1 MAAKVALDRSAALR
15 PFLPR
20 LTIRWISEQPEARV
34 QSLPGTVV
42 FVDVSGFTKMSE
54 RLARVGKL
62 GAEEVTDVIGFVF
75 RQLLATAYANGGGL
89 IKFGGD
95 ALLLWF
101 GGENHPTDGAAA
113 AIGMRRALMD
123 MGAINTSAGNVRLR
137 MSVGVHSGLFHFFLV
152 GDCHRELLLTGPAAS
167 RVVAMEGTADA
178 GEIVVSPETAAVLP
192 RDLLSRP
199 KGDGMLLRRN
209 LRLEGPDAGAFE
221 VQAQA
226 VPPDVD
232 LADCLPHALRDLIAS
247 GLVEP
252 EHRRVTIGFIHYEDL
267 DHMLQREAPEAVAEA
282 LNDLVTVAQEACIA
296 QNVTFLATDVDKDGG
311 KIILV
316 AGAPTAT
323 GNDEARM
330 LAALRQVQAADLRIP
345 LRIGVNTGPV
355 FSGDIGPSYRRT
367 YTVMGD
373 AVNLAARVMAKA
385 EPGQILASQAVLDA
399 CPVTFET
406 IELEPFLVKG
416 KALPV
421 YASVVGEPRG
431 TKTTVDAAELPLV
444 GRELETAVLQRGVN
458 EAAEGRGSLVEIV
471 GPPGVGKTRLLGELR
486 ADAATAGLRVMSTAC
501 DLYGATTPYAAA
513 RPLLLQAL
521 DLEMDAPRDRIV
533 SRLMQVVWNTAPE
546 LSPWLPLI
554 GVPLDLDLPTNPDVE
569 ALGQEFRRTRLNEA
583 VTTLLETVLADPV
596 VIIVED
602 THWTDEPS
610 SELFKH
616 AVRDIEGRP
625 WLMCATRRDEPTG
638 FIAPTSTATV
648 SLRPEMLTE
657 EQVAELL
664 LAATEDAPL
673 RPHEMAVLRERSG
686 GNPLFLKELLA
697 ATRQAGGTEGLPDTV
712 EATITSQIDRLP
724 SEDRR
729 LLRHA
734 SVLGQRFRTSLVDE
748 LLDGDART
756 GPAVWRRLSEFVVPE
771 GEGMHRFQHA
781 LIRDAAYEGLPF
793 KRRRELHRRAGEAI
807 ERNRSSQDAEVDLLA
822 LHFFH
827 AHAHDKAW
835 SYSRQAA
842 AAAETK
848 YAIPDAAEHL
858 ERALVAGRRIDALG
872 PRDVAEVL
880 EKLGDLREHT
890 GQYPEAADAYS
901 GARRLLKGDD
911 IAQGRLLLKHS
922 NLADRSGNYV
932 QALRWLRRGMK
943 ELEQRDDIEAARARA
958 RLVAEYGVVRQAQG
972 RRQDA
977 VTWLRRAID
986 EAERSGEQEALA
998 HSYFILDWTL
1008 VDLGRSEEA
1017 VHSQRALE
1025 LYEQLGKLGPQATI
1039 YNNLGTFAFYEGRW
1053 DDALDLYDKARQ
1065 LRLRLADQV
1074 DAAIGTHNIAEVLS
1088 DQGHLA
1094 DARQQFED
1102 ALRIWR
1108 AADFS
1113 IGVAYATSSLAR
1125 VAARA
1130 GEFERAA
1137 GLYESAR
1144 EQFTAMV
1151 SEKEVVDTD
1160 ARIAEQ
1166 LLFMGRSEEAL
1177 DLATACLA
1185 LTTAEGGAVQDPMLH
1200 RVRGYAFAQMGAL
1213 DDARE
1218 PLERSLE
1225 AGRGRNA
1232 RYEVA
1237 VTLDAIARLGD
1248 RSGHPNADA
1257 QREST
1262 AMLRALGVVKL
1273 PFVPLADTP
1282 AAAALG

>member
-1 MAAKVALDRSAALR
+1 MSAKVALDRSSALR

-20 LTIRWISEQPEARV
+20 LTIRWISEQPDVRV

-152 GDCHRELLLTGPAAS
+152 GGDHRELLLTGPAAS

-192 RDLLSRP
+192 RELLSRP

-209 LRLEGPDAGAFE
+209 LRVGVEDAGGFA
-221 VQAQA
+221 VQAQP
-226 VPPDVD
+226 VPPEVD
-232 LADCLPHALRDLIAS
+232 LAECLPHALRDLIVS
-247 GLVEP
+247 GHVEP

-267 DHMLQREAPEAVAEA
+267 DHMLQREAPGAVADA
-282 LNDLVTVAQEACIA
+282 LNELVTVAQDACIA

-421 YASVVGEPRG
+421 YASVIGEPRG
-431 TKTTVDAAELPLV
+431 TKATVDAADLPLV
-444 GRELETAVLQRGVN
+444 GRELETAVLQRGVQQ
-458 EAAEGRGSLVEIV
+458 ATEGRGSLVEIV

-486 ADAATAGLRVMSTAC
+486 ADAATAEVRVISAAC

-513 RPLLLQAL
+513 RPVLLQAL
-521 DLEMDAPRDRIV
+521 GLETDAPRDRIV
-533 SRLMQVVWNTAPE
+533 SRLMQVVWNDAPE
-546 LSPWLPLI
+546 MSPWLPLI
-554 GVPLDLDLPTNPDVE
+554 GVPLDLDLPSNPEVE
-569 ALGQEFRRTRLNEA
+569 QLGQEFRRTRLNEA
-583 VTTLLETVLADPV
+583 VTTLLESVLREPV

-610 SELFKH
+610 AELFKH
-616 AVRDIEGRP
+616 MVRDIESRS
-625 WLMCATRRDEPTG
+625 WMVCVTRRDEPTG
-638 FIAPTSTATV
+638 FIAPTEASTV
-648 SLRPEMLTE
+648 SLRPEMLTD

-697 ATRQAGGTEGLPDTV
+697 ATRRAGGTEGLPDTV
-712 EATITSQIDRLP
+712 EATITSQIDRLA

-734 SVLGQRFRTSLVDE
+734 SVLGQRFSTAVVDE
-748 LLDGDART
+748 LLGDGAQT
-756 GPAVWRRLSEFVVPE
+756 GPSVWRRLSEFVVPDS
-771 GEGMHRFQHA
+771 GGLHRFQHA

-793 KRRRELHRRAGEAI
+793 KRRRELHRRAGEVI
-807 ERNRSSQDAEVDLLA
+807 ERNRSSEDANLDLLA

-827 AHAHDKAW
+827 GNVRDKAW
-835 SYSRQAA
+835 DYSRRAA
-842 AAAETK
+842 AAAESK
-848 YAIPDAAEHL
+848 YAITDAAEHL
-858 ERALVAGRRIDALG
+858 ERALHVA
-872 PRDVAEVL
+872 PRGDQVDTGDEAGVFET
-880 EKLGDLREHT
+880 LGDLRERL
-890 GQYPEAADAYS
+890 GQYGQAADAYTR
-901 GARRLLKGDD
+901 ARRLLPGDD
-911 IAQGRLLLKHS
+911 VALGRLYFKHS
-922 NLADRSGNYV
+922 VLEERSGSNP
-932 QALRWLRRGMK
+932 QAVRWLRRGMRL
-943 ELEQRDDIEAARARA
+943 LEGREDTAAAQQYA
-958 RLVAEYGVVRQAQG
+958 RLIASYGQIRQAQG
-972 RRQDA
+972 RRLDG
-977 VTWLRRAID
+977 VEWLNRAI
-986 EAERSGEQEALA
+986 EAAQRAGEKEALA
-998 HSYFILDWTL
+998 HAYFILDWAL
-1008 VDLGRSEEA
+1008 VELGRGSEA
-1017 VHSQRALE
+1017 VHSEKALE
-1025 LYEQLGKLGPQATI
+1025 LYGELGKLGPQATI
-1039 YNNLGTFAFYEGRW
+1039 YNNLGLFAWWEGRW
-1053 DDALDLYDKARQ
+1053 DAAVELYDKGRQ
-1065 LRLRLADQV
+1065 LRIQIGDEV
-1074 DAAIGTHNIAEVLS
+1074 DAATGTHNIAEVLS
-1088 DQGHLA
+1088 DQGRLTEA
-1094 DARQQFED
+1094 QPMFEE
-1102 ALRIWR
+1102 ALRVWR
-1108 AADFS
+1108 S
-1113 IGVAYATSSLAR
+1113 SEYGTGVAYAVRSLGQ
-1125 VAARA
+1125 VASR
-1130 GEFERAA
+1130 GGDFERAA
-1137 GLYESAR
+1137 ELYDAAR
-1144 EQFTAMV
+1144 EQFQALV
-1151 SEKEVVDTD
+1151 AESELIDTD
-1160 ARIAEQ
+1160 SRIAEALAFQGRSDEAIELASACIKLTMAGGGATQDPLLYRLLAYAHAQRGKWDDAEDNLQASLETATARNARHEVAHALDAAARIAEARGSSDAEARTEADR
-1166 LLFMGRSEEAL
+1166 LYEAL
-1177 DLATACLA
+1177 GIVFVPT
-1185 LTTAEGGAVQDPMLH
+1185 V
-1200 RVRGYAFAQMGAL
+1200 
-1213 DDARE
+1213 
-1218 PLERSLE
+1218 PLER
-1225 AGRGRNA
+1225 
-1232 RYEVA
+1232 
-1237 VTLDAIARLGD
+1237 IRL
-1248 RSGHPNADA
+1248 
-1257 QREST
+1257 T
-1262 AMLRALGVVKL
+1262 A
-1273 PFVPLADTP
+1273 
-1282 AAAALG
+1282 